1 MPQLDSLT
9 YFTQFFWFIIIFITF
24 YIILSNI
31 ILPTIATILKVR
43 NLLKSNKNLL
53 DNVHKDNN
61 ILEIISNSNLNL
73 MHNFINNLSSGTK
86 IWYNNIIE
94 SINKKDLYN
103 VNKEYINNIGLILLK
118 KKIKI

>member
-43 NLLKSNKNLL
+43 NLLKSNKSLL
-53 DNVHKDNN
+53 DNVQKDNN
-61 ILEIISNSNLNL
+61 VLEIISNSNLNL
-73 MHNFINNLSSGTK
+73 MQNFIGKLSSDSK

-94 SINKKDLYN
+94 SINKKDLI
-103 VNKEYINNIGLILLK
+103 NKEYINNIGLILLR